1 MLGRLAR
8 RGRAVAAGKASRR
21 KQAAAACALLLALA
35 DPASG
40 ASSSARDAAGHQWRA
55 VSDPSDDAQGYVL
68 ERLGA
73 NGQLDP
79 AFGRGGRRPLS
90 IDAADDAPSALRVDD
105 RGRIWVTGASIAG
118 GQPQVV
124 VLRYLPDGTPDLHWG
139 IQGKAQVSP
148 AGLAIKPNDLL
159 PLSDG
164 SLLVAGVAA
173 NVEPARAVV
182 LHLKR
187 DGLVDTAFG
196 TAGLWQRY
204 GATDGSTATNVAAAD
219 DGAVAVCVV
228 ARGDHPAAEIWSI
241 AAGAQRLVHQQAL
254 PPNDDG
260 EGLRVAWSNGRWS
273 VGTGDAPTIAGLLAT
288 LEPAV
293 SAAGPGR
300 TDPASA
306 SSDPGQGGFS
316 PFAADRQVG
325 APTASGAD
333 EAGAGS
339 PLPPWAPWAAA
350 GAVLVFAGVLFRRRL
365 RSARQSS

>member
-1 MLGRLAR
+1 
-8 RGRAVAAGKASRR
+8 V
-21 KQAAAACALLLALA
+21 AACALLLALA
-35 DPASG
+35 PPASG
-40 ASSSARDAAGHQWRA
+40 ASTSARDAAGNQWRA
-55 VSDPSDDAQGYVL
+55 ISDPSDDAQGYVL
-68 ERLGA
+68 EHLGA
-73 NGQLDP
+73 NGQFDP

-139 IQGKAQVSP
+139 VQGKAQVSP

-182 LHLKR
+182 LHLKSN
-187 DGLVDTAFG
+187 GLVDTAFG
-196 TAGLWQRY
+196 SAGTWQRW
-204 GATDGSTATNVAAAD
+204 GATDGSTATNVSAAD

-228 ARGDHPAAEIWSI
+228 ARGEHPVAEIWSI
-241 AAGAQRLVHQQAL
+241 TAAAQRLVHQQAL
-254 PPNDDG
+254 GPNTDG

-273 VGTGDAPTIAGLLAT
+273 LGTGDAPTVAGLPAA

-293 SAAGPGR
+293 AGAGPER
-300 TDPASA
+300 SNRASA

-316 PFAADRQVG
+316 PFAADRQVV
-325 APTASGAD
+325 APTASGPD
-333 EAGAGS
+333 EARAGS
-339 PLPPWAPWAAA
+339 SLLEWAPWVAVGA
-350 GAVLVFAGVLFRRRL
+350 GAVFAGVFLRRRL
-365 RSARQSS
+365 RNERPSS